1 MHPGLALRVNTSKFA
16 KVIVNWC
23 FILRYFL
30 SLQAC
35 ASHMNKAEKAVANRA
50 CQVLA
55 ESQASRNT
63 TSTSSADQ
71 PFRILSIGCGDGT
84 FDARILQAM
93 FSKYPDIKIHYTG
106 IDIDKEVCEKAREE
120 LGTLKANH
128 EVEIKMFAM
137 SFEDIDSIKAEI
149 SPCDLVL
156 AVHVFYYMKDFKKAL
171 TDAQALTKPGHGKAI
186 FVIIY

>member
-1 MHPGLALRVNTSKFA
+1 MRLVAPRALVSANKIA
-16 KVIVNWC
+16 KVIVDWC
-23 FILRYFL
+23 FICLIKFL
-30 SLQAC
+30 SLQVC
-35 ASHMNKAEKAVANRA
+35 ASYMNKAEKAVANRV

-84 FDARILQAM
+84 FDAKILQAM
-93 FSKYPDIKIHYTG
+93 FIKYPDIKIHYTC

-128 EVEIKMFAM
+128 EVEIKIFAM
-137 SFEDIDSIKAEI
+137 NFEDIDLIKAEI

-171 TDAQALTKPGHGKAI
+171 NDALALTKADHGKGNLCE
-186 FVIIY
+186 